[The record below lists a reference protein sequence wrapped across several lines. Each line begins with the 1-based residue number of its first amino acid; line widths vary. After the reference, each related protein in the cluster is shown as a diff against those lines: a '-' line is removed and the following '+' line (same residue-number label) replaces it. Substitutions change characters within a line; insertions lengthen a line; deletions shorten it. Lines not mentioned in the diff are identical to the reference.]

1 MQMTRDV
8 VRIQHKTF
16 FLGKLPQWKFLSG
29 KGIPFVLQCIALAV
43 PKFFVEQTLGFI
55 SYVIILWHLRVLPRE
70 IYNLYSRNI
79 RDGMEEDGGELILL
93 VK

>member
-1 MQMTRDV
+1 MTRDV

-29 KGIPFVLQCIALAV
+29 KGIPFVLQCTALDV
-43 PKFFVEQTLGFI
+43 QEFFAEQTLEFI
-55 SYVIILWHLRVLPRE
+55 SYIITLWYLRVLPRE
-70 IYNLYSRNI
+70 IYNLYSCNI
-79 RDGMEEDGGELILL
+79 RDGVGEDGGELILL

>member
-1 MQMTRDV
+1 MTRDV

-29 KGIPFVLQCIALAV
+29 KAIPFVLQCIALDMQT
-43 PKFFVEQTLGFI
+43 FFVEQTLGFI
-55 SYVIILWHLRVLPRE
+55 SYVIILWHLHVLPRE
-70 IYNLYSRNI
+70 IYNLYSHNI
-79 RDGMEEDGGELILL
+79 RDGVGEDGGELILL

>member
-1 MQMTRDV
+1 MTRDV

-29 KGIPFVLQCIALAV
+29 KGIPFVLQCISLAV
-43 PKFFVEQTLGFI
+43 QKFFVEQTLGFI